1 MKLVLYSGGDE
12 KDNYHLDLEFI
23 RLLDKKNPVVTFFPS
38 SSYLSEVEFRQFV
51 RHYSQFGI
59 KRFIHFPVDVDFDK
73 ILLEEVL
80 KSDAIHL
87 GGGNTFY
94 FLKHLR
100 KAKLLGA
107 LKKFALRGGV
117 LTGLSAGAIMMTQD
131 IFMAS
136 YPEFDRDENSV
147 HIKDLRSISLVNF
160 QFFPHYRNTPR
171 YEKSFIKLSKTD
183 PRMIVASPD
192 GSGLVIEEDKTKF
205 VGKNYIFFQGK
216 KLILNQ

>member
-12 KDNYHLDLEFI
+12 KANYELDLEFI
-23 RLLDKKNPVVTFFPS
+23 KLLNNKNPVVTFFPS

-51 RHYSQFGI
+51 KHYSEFGI
-59 KRFIHFPVDVDFDK
+59 KRFIHFPVDVNFDHV
-73 ILLEEVL
+73 LLEEVL

-107 LKKFALRGGV
+107 LKKFVQKGGV
-117 LTGLSAGAIMMTQD
+117 LTGLSAGAIMMTRD

-136 YPEFDRDENSV
+136 YPEFDRDENNV
-147 HIKDLRSISLVNF
+147 HIKDFRSIGLLDF
-160 QFFPHYRNTPR
+160 QFFPHYRNSPR
-171 YEKSFIKLSKTD
+171 YERAFIKLSKSD
-183 PRMIVASPD
+183 PRMIVACPD
-192 GSGLVIEEDKTKF
+192 GSGIVVEGEKTKF
-205 VGKNYIFFQGK
+205 VGKTFIFFQGK
-216 KLILNQ
+216 KIILNQ

>member
-12 KDNYHLDLEFI
+12 KDNYCLDKDFI
-23 RLLDKKNPVVTFFPS
+23 RILNKKNPVVTFFPS
-38 SSYLSEVEFRQFV
+38 SSYLSEIEFRQFV

-59 KRFIHFPVDVDFDK
+59 KRFIHFPVDVHYDRV
-73 ILLEEVL
+73 LLEEVL

-100 KAKLLGA
+100 KANLLA
-107 LKKFALRGGV
+107 PLKKFVENGNV

-136 YPEFDRDENSV
+136 YPEFDRDENTV
-147 HIKDLRSISLVNF
+147 HLKNLKSMGLVDF
-160 QFFPHYRNTPR
+160 QFFPHYRNSAR
-171 YEKSFIKLSKTD
+171 YEKAFLKLSKTD
-183 PRMIVASPD
+183 PRLIIACPD
-192 GSGLVIEEDKTKF
+192 GSGLVIEGESTKF
-205 VGKNYIFFQGK
+205 VGKVFIFSQGK
-216 KLILNQ
+216 KITLNQ

>member
-1 MKLVLYSGGDE
+1 MKLVLYSGGNE
-12 KDNYHLDLEFI
+12 QDNLDLDAEFI

-59 KRFIHFPVDVDFDK
+59 KRFIHFPVDVNFDQV
-73 ILLEEVL
+73 LLEEVL

-87 GGGNTFY
+87 SGGNTFY

-107 LKKFALRGGV
+107 LKKFVERGNV

-131 IFMAS
+131 ITMAN

-147 HIKDLRSISLVNF
+147 HLKNLKSMGLLDF
-160 QFFPHYRNTPR
+160 HFFPHYRNSAR
-171 YEKSFIKLSKTD
+171 YEKAFLKLSKTD
-183 PRMIVASPD
+183 PRLIIACPD
-192 GSGLVIEEDKTKF
+192 GSGVVIENNSTKF
-205 VGKNYIFFQGK
+205 VGKAFIYSQGK
-216 KLILNQ
+216 KLTLNP

>member
-12 KDNYHLDLEFI
+12 KENHHLDLEFI

-59 KRFIHFPVDVDFDK
+59 KRFIHFPVDVNFDK
-73 ILLEEVL
+73 VLLEEVL

-87 GGGNTFY
+87 SGGNTFY

-107 LKKFALRGGV
+107 LKKFVEKGNV

-147 HIKDLRSISLVNF
+147 HLKDLKSIGLLDF
-160 QFFPHYRNTPR
+160 QFFPHYRNSPR
-171 YEKSFIKLSKTD
+171 YERAFLKHSKVD
-183 PRMIVASPD
+183 HRPIFACPD
-192 GSGLVIEEDKTKF
+192 GSGIVIEDSNLKF
-205 VGKNYIFFQGK
+205 VGKVFIFHQGK
-216 KLILNQ
+216 KLILN